1 MRRLFALMLALA
13 LPMMA
18 AACNDG
24 PTSVEDTEF
33 AASLGIDLSAMT
45 RTSSGLYYRDL
56 TVGTGAVAQAGKTVS
71 VYYRGWLSNGLKFD
85 ERVSGNP
92 FSFPLGQGYVIAGWD
107 EGVAGMKVGGKRKL
121 VIPASLGYGSR
132 AQGSIPANSVL
143 VFDVELL
150 AVSS

>member
-13 LPMMA
+13 LPFMA
-18 AACNDG
+18 AGCNDG

-45 RTSSGLYYRDL
+45 RTNSGLYYQDL
-56 TVGTGAVAQAGKTVS
+56 IVGTGAVAQAGTRVS
-71 VYYRGWLSNGLKFD
+71 VYYTGWLSNGLKFD
-85 ERVSGNP
+85 ERTSGTP
-92 FSFPLGQGYVIAGWD
+92 FSFPLGQGVVIEGWD

-121 VIPASLGYGSR
+121 VIPPSLGYGSR

-143 VFDVELL
+143 VFEVDLL
-150 AVSS
+150 AVTN